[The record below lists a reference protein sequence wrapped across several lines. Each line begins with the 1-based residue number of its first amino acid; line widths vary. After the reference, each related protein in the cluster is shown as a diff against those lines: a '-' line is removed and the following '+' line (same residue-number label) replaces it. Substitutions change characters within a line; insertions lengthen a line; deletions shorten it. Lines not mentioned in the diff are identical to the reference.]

1 MSSFECKVSELN
13 GNTESNVLK
22 DTSSVTGVNKSSFET
37 NTTTNT
43 NTNTNPDKATATNTT
58 TTTNTPIS
66 IVKFFNEKN
75 LKTVLLITVVY
86 FFLHSEQVLE
96 FIIARLP
103 SLGSN
108 IALNSVGKI
117 IYGLLIG
124 ICFIVYSFFFQGP

>member
-37 NTTTNT
+37 NTTTTTNT
-43 NTNTNPDKATATNTT
+43 NTNTDKATTTNTNTT
-58 TTTNTPIS
+58 TPIS
-66 IVKFFNEKN
+66 IDKFFNEKN
-75 LKTVLLITVVY
+75 LKTVLLIAVVY

-124 ICFIVYSFFFQGP
+124 ICFIVYSL

>member
-22 DTSSVTGVNKSSFET
+22 DTSSVTGINKSSFET

-43 NTNTNPDKATATNTT
+43 NTNPDKATATNTNTNTNT
-58 TTTNTPIS
+58 TTPIS
-66 IVKFFNEKN
+66 IDKFFNEKN
-75 LKTVLLITVVY
+75 LKTVLLIAVVY

>member
-37 NTTTNT
+37 NTTTTTNT
-43 NTNTNPDKATATNTT
+43 NTNTDKATTTNTNTT
-58 TTTNTPIS
+58 TPIS
-66 IVKFFNEKN
+66 IDKFFNEKN
-75 LKTVLLITVVY
+75 LKTVLLIAVVY

-124 ICFIVYSFFFQGP
+124 ICFIVYSFFFQDP

>member
-22 DTSSVTGVNKSSFET
+22 DTSSVTGINKSSFET

-43 NTNTNPDKATATNTT
+43 NTNTNTDKATTTTTATNTT
-58 TTTNTPIS
+58 TTIS
-66 IVKFFNEKN
+66 IDKFFNEKN
-75 LKTVLLITVVY
+75 LKTVLLIAVVY

-124 ICFIVYSFFFQGP
+124 ICFIIYSFFFQGP

>member
-43 NTNTNPDKATATNTT
+43 NTNPDKATATNTT

-66 IVKFFNEKN
+66 IDKFFNEKN
-75 LKTVLLITVVY
+75 LKTVLLIAVVY

>member
-66 IVKFFNEKN
+66 IDKFFNEKN